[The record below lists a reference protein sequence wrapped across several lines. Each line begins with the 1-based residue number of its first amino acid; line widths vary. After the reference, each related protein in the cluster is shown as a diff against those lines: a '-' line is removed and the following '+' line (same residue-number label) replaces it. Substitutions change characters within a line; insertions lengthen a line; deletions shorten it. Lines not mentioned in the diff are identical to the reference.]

1 MWGVRCHCKNYIIKL
16 SGMAEYKTYKELDV
30 WIKSRAFVKE
40 IYLLT
45 KDFPKDELF
54 GLTSQ
59 MRRCAVSIPSNIAE
73 GYGRQYKKETIQF
86 FHIARGSLYEL
97 ETQLYISADLTYL
110 PEPKLV
116 LMILELEEC
125 RKLLSGLIKYFESNS
140 NLK

>member
-1 MWGVRCHCKNYIIKL
+1 
-16 SGMAEYKTYKELDV
+16 MAEYKTYKELDV

>member
-1 MWGVRCHCKNYIIKL
+1 MG
-16 SGMAEYKTYKELDV
+16 EYKTYKELDV

-40 IYLLT
+40 IYLST
-45 KDFPKDELF
+45 KEFPKDELF

-59 MRRCAVSIPSNIAE
+59 MRKCAVSIPSNIAE

-97 ETQLYISADLTYL
+97 ETQLYIAADLTYL
-110 PEPKLV
+110 PEPKLA
-116 LMILELEEC
+116 LMILQLEEC
-125 RKLLSGLIKYFESNS
+125 RKLLSGLIKYFENNS

>member
-1 MWGVRCHCKNYIIKL
+1 MG
-16 SGMAEYKTYKELDV
+16 EYKTYKELDV

-110 PEPKLV
+110 PEPKLT
-116 LMILELEEC
+116 LMILQLEEC
-125 RKLLSGLIKYFESNS
+125 RKLLSGLIKYFENNS